1 MRLTAY
7 RAMEYVAWPAGT
19 WFAIETGLHSATGDP
34 GGAALSFGWCALA
47 AATVFATRLR
57 LAAIRA

>member
-1 MRLTAY
+1 
-7 RAMEYVAWPAGT
+7 MEYVAWPAGT
-19 WFAIETGLHSATGDP
+19 WFAIETGLRSATGDP